1 MGEDHRVQQA
11 DAARQP
17 GGREIGRGVQN
28 VAGEKQQAQAGLGN
42 SKPAKEPVGDEGVAE
57 ESASQAVDP
66 GEGGEFSHDHL
77 GLRRD
82 SRRPLRFRRVSSG
95 GRARRYFGGG

>member
-1 MGEDHRVQQA
+1 M
-11 DAARQP
+11 
-17 GGREIGRGVQN
+17 
-28 VAGEKQQAQAGLGN
+28 AGEKQQAQAGLGN

-66 GEGGEFSHDHL
+66 GEGGELGHDRL

-82 SRRPLRFRRVSSG
+82 SRRPLRLRRVSSA
-95 GRARRYFGGG
+95 GRARRCFGAG